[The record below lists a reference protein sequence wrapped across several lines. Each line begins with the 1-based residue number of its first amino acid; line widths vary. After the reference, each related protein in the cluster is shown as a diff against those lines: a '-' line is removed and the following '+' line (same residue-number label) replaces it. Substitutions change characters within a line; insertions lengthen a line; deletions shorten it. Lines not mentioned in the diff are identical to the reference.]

1 MFSWNYSAFIFF
13 SVFFFVG
20 HSLWCFF
27 LAFSIVYVK
36 TKKTRSA
43 EITKTEY
50 RLCCGGSEQL
60 CILSKWLV
68 SHHIFS
74 ILRIF
79 KSKSNTSHVLVF
91 PMFPLISVGSNS
103 RFICPVCVC
112 MYVCVRV
119 LLLFFFL
126 LTISNINVEIVH
138 VLLYLYWFFTFACL
152 RKVVCSAEES

>member
-13 SVFFFVG
+13 SVFFFCG
-20 HSLWCFF
+20 PLSLVFF

-103 RFICPVCVC
+103 RFVCPVCVC

-119 LLLFFFL
+119 LLLFFF
-126 LTISNINVEIVH
+126 
-138 VLLYLYWFFTFACL
+138 FFSQFQI
-152 RKVVCSAEES
+152 